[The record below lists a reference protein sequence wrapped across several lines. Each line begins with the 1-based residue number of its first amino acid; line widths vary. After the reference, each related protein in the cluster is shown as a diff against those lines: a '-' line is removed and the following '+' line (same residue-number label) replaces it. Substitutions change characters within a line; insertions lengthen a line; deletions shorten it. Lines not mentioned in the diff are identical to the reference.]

1 MGDHSLNDFHFS
13 PDYHVDEILF
23 RHILGTVTNA
33 DLLQAADRVLVRSG
47 AHAARSA

>member
-1 MGDHSLNDFHFS
+1 MKDFHFS

-33 DLLQAADRVLVRSG
+33 NYIKPKAAYSGTFVKRSS
-47 AHAARSA
+47 RRWSFK